1 MRKNPGERCL
11 LNSLLRRETSRR
23 ILISTLFVAGALAV
37 GGLTGLAMRRAEI
50 VVEAP
55 PATAALEVDS
65 PTETTASIEAPSF
78 SIPFG
83 VLVGDLRAHAAP
95 ERAAPKTV
103 VASLE
108 APQLSS
114 RPSSIEAP
122 VPPARK
128 DAGLGPQTAEEE
140 EESAPLP
147 PPRPSEFGLGV
158 RPPLVPA
165 VRSARKTASE
175 PAQEE
180 DNRSFFDK
188 VFGPLQP
195 TGKALAYAAPE
206 TGLFDGL
213 RSLTHNPT
221 AAYDNQTAVYDISAH
236 TVYMPDGARLEA
248 HSGLGD
254 KFDDPRF
261 VHVRMRGA
269 TPPHTY
275 DLTFR
280 ERLFHGV
287 RAIRL
292 TPVGGESAIFGRAGL
307 LAHTY
312 MLGPRGDSNGCI
324 SFKNYAAFLRAFERG
339 EIKRL
344 VVVGKR

>member
-1 MRKNPGERCL
+1 MP
-11 LNSLLRRETSRR
+11 RREISRR
-23 ILISTLFVAGALAV
+23 ILFSTLFLAGALTV
-37 GGLTGLAMRRAEI
+37 GGLAGLAMRSAEQKP
-50 VVEAP
+50 EPSA
-55 PATAALEVDS
+55 AAALTIDS
-65 PTETTASIEAPSF
+65 PEETTASIESPSF

-83 VLVGDLRAHAAP
+83 VLVGDLRSH
-95 ERAAPKTV
+95 AAPKTV
-103 VASLE
+103 VAALE
-108 APQLSS
+108 APQSL
-114 RPSSIEAP
+114 PTPPLAP
-122 VPPARK
+122 VAAPTPPARK
-128 DAGLGPQTAEEE
+128 DAGLEQQVAEAEED
-140 EESAPLP
+140 SAPLP
-147 PPRPSEFGLGV
+147 PPRPSEFGLRV
-158 RPPLVPA
+158 HLPTI
-165 VRSARKTASE
+165 RSARKTASA
-175 PAQEE
+175 PSGEE
-180 DNRSFFDK
+180 ESSPSFFEK

-213 RSLTHNPT
+213 RNVTRGNPT
-221 AAYDNQTAVYDISAH
+221 TAYDNQTAVYDISAH
-236 TVYMPDGARLEA
+236 TVYLPDGTRLEA

-261 VHVRMRGA
+261 AHVRMRGV

-280 ERLFHGV
+280 ESLFHGV

-292 TPVGGESAIFGRAGL
+292 TPVGGEGAIFGRAGL

-312 MLGPRGDSNGCI
+312 MLGARGDSNGCV

-344 VVVGKR
+344 VVVGKL